1 MIAKLICWDS
11 NRGNAISRMKRAL
24 NDFQISGITTN
35 IDYLLYILSLE
46 SFVDGKYDINF
57 IDNLNTNKDDSK
69 NRTNNSEEIEL
80 AASVFLSLIKNNKK
94 FLIGKAI
101 LLKV

>member
-69 NRTNNSEEIEL
+69 IEPIIL
-80 AASVFLSLIKNNKK
+80 KK
-94 FLIGKAI
+94 
-101 LLKV
+101 